1 MIKSSVNNTVKFFN
15 HSKSKN
21 YIFTVAVG
29 AKYFNDWKKFA
40 KNNWIEYCK
49 NNSIGLAVIYR
60 DIISKDDKLW
70 KKPQWQ
76 KFLIGQYV
84 IDNNLKIE
92 NICYLDSDIL
102 INPNS
107 ENIFKFN
114 KKNKISLVSQI
125 NNLPYR
131 DLNYVRR
138 KIAFNRHHFLSNRYP
153 LDSALFMNLK
163 QIYKFHKKKPQADFA
178 CMGLFMFNVNS
189 FYKIMKKWFDSYDKK
204 VQSLSG
210 GGEEPLLNYEIL
222 KHGKVNW
229 LSYKFQA
236 LWTYE
241 IAFKYSFL
249 YKNLKN
255 KKLIKLCI
263 EDSLNDNYFLHFAGS
278 WNETDIWKSQN
289 LFYEKKTKKLN
300 NEFFK
305 YLKQKITGRPKGRIL
320 PKTK

>member
-1 MIKSSVNNTVKFFN
+1 MIKSSVNNAVKFFN

-153 LDSALFMNLK
+153 LELCFIYEFKTNLQVSQK
-163 QIYKFHKKKPQADFA
+163 ET
-178 CMGLFMFNVNS
+178 
-189 FYKIMKKWFDSYDKK
+189 
-204 VQSLSG
+204 SG
-210 GGEEPLLNYEIL
+210 RFCL
-222 KHGKVNW
+222 HGFV
-229 LSYKFQA
+229 YV
-236 LWTYE
+236 
-241 IAFKYSFL
+241 
-249 YKNLKN
+249 
-255 KKLIKLCI
+255 
-263 EDSLNDNYFLHFAGS
+263 
-278 WNETDIWKSQN
+278 
-289 LFYEKKTKKLN
+289 
-300 NEFFK
+300 
-305 YLKQKITGRPKGRIL
+305 
-320 PKTK
+320 